1 MQVRQA
7 NLLISM
13 LILASCGQLGTL
25 CSLHSEQS
33 TPSHLSMRATLQR
46 LRGGAEPGFLQLHC
60 ENGTKKVVGEQE
72 APGWEGQQNPTDAGL
87 SAMEKL
93 QRVLARRAAHL
104 QNATAA
110 SARASSKRSVGTE
123 SDASTD
129 LENSSAS
136 SEEELKGAAS
146 VPVSVDKLRDDV
158 EGEGV
163 GEEGERSREP
173 VHSLEELMGQIDQE
187 KRRKAVANARAA
199 VEQDGGLGEESTA
212 SDGESEES
220 TELDRQKRFGERKV
234 LARHDEIK
242 RGITKDIA
250 YRQRM
255 DEFKQRLWQRPVHGE
270 MHRIEER
277 VPFDVGAALEKE
289 RPGQGSYDIRDF
301 QGRRVNFELLPL
313 EGSNPHAVK
322 ALTPEEILRLPDQ
335 QRKSGPGGGGRGMIK
350 GRGGLERLEWRKR
363 EGMAS
368 IQDRKRDNDGND
380 GGATEKQRGRGG
392 GGGKRGKGGHRPDPA
407 TRDKA
412 DS

>member
-1 MQVRQA
+1 MFWRAAEMFEESVKHFKFVVDGLLDRWLRIGNSGGGRWSARTNRQGNGMQVRQA

-199 VEQDGGLGEESTA
+199 VEQVLLHSSDSVSTQQLSHLPA
-212 SDGESEES
+212 SRCLLRLQPWRRASS
-220 TELDRQKRFGERKV
+220 CV
-234 LARHDEIK
+234 LSKPI
-242 RGITKDIA
+242 
-250 YRQRM
+250 
-255 DEFKQRLWQRPVHGE
+255 
-270 MHRIEER
+270 
-277 VPFDVGAALEKE
+277 
-289 RPGQGSYDIRDF
+289 
-301 QGRRVNFELLPL
+301 
-313 EGSNPHAVK
+313 
-322 ALTPEEILRLPDQ
+322 ILRRP
-335 QRKSGPGGGGRGMIK
+335 
-350 GRGGLERLEWRKR
+350 RLVFLVLLLMLLDLW
-363 EGMAS
+363 
-368 IQDRKRDNDGND
+368 
-380 GGATEKQRGRGG
+380 
-392 GGGKRGKGGHRPDPA
+392 
-407 TRDKA
+407 
-412 DS
+412 